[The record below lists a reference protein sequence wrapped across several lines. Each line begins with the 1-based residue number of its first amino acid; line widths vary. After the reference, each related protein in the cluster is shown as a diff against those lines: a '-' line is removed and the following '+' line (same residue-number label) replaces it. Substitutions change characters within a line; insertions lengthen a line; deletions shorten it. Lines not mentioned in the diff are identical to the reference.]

1 MSHATEYWNPHAQNG
16 TSTPEAVNIHTS
28 VIYKLSNN
36 ISSTVSCCILQ
47 TIMPFNNAA
56 TEFRVALFGPQRTV
70 WTPRDVEDL
79 QSAFR
84 EDSRLEFLHK
94 TLGTLP
100 SLWPQV
106 QQAYGSPDFPA
117 AAKLQRL
124 QEIVAGSSSIDDTV
138 LSNTE
143 LAPLTVITQVVDLI
157 QQHGTSLESF
167 EAAQGFCVGFLSAAS
182 YSSARDWQHFERN
195 VSNAVRLAACFGI
208 AVDMEQAAS
217 PVKVVSVRCR
227 TPAERATLDT
237 CLDRF
242 PDVSLHLF

>member
-1 MSHATEYWNPHAQNG
+1 MS
-16 TSTPEAVNIHTS
+16 
-28 VIYKLSNN
+28 
-36 ISSTVSCCILQ
+36 
-47 TIMPFNNAA
+47 FNNAA
-56 TEFRVALFGPQRTV
+56 TAYRVALFGPQKTV
-70 WTPRDVEDL
+70 WTSRDVEDL

-84 EDSRLEFLHK
+84 EDARLEFLQK

-106 QQAYGSPDFPA
+106 QQAYGSLDFPA
-117 AAKLQRL
+117 VSKLQKL

-143 LAPLTVITQVVDLI
+143 LAPLTVITQIVDLI
-157 QQHGTSLESF
+157 QQYGTSLDDF

-182 YSSARDWQHFERN
+182 YSSAQDWQEFERI
-195 VSNAVRLAACFGI
+195 VSNAIRLAACFGI
-208 AVDMEQAAS
+208 AVDIEQAAS

-227 TPAERATLDT
+227 TPADRATLDT

-242 PDVSLHLF
+242 PNVSLHFVIQKKLVQTGMADETR